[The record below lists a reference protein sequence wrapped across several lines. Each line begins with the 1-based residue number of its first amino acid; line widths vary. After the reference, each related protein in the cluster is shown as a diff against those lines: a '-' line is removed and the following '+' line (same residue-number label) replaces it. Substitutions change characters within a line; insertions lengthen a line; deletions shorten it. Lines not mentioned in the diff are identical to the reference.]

1 MKKIIK
7 TILKVSS
14 LLIFPILFWQIQICS
29 AVEPLSGKAYQL
41 ADQAYKA
48 LNDGDLDIADK
59 ATNEALSIS
68 PDHPQ
73 LLGIKKQILSLRQN
87 LAYKLADEGYKAV
100 EAGDLEKADMAA
112 RKALAIK
119 PDHPEIK
126 KLYAYVQKLFEQR
139 ALRIADK
146 AYKEVADGNL
156 DKANELTQE
165 ALKLQPENPQILALL
180 AQVQIMQNE
189 DEAAART
196 LDKALAIRPGYAR
209 VLGMRGFLL
218 ISQGNNAGAKADFID
233 ALKSGELTQEEGG
246 NVAMGL
252 ADLYGKEGKYQEAI
266 NILQPFVEGGNDRI
280 ISKWQANLIHLG
292 TLPDTKTLIHSPEVK
307 YALTTRAYKEL
318 RVEQY
323 GNTLELFLAAENM
336 GGLTALQYGDAGYAA
351 RRSIENEHAVRLFMK
366 AIDRALSDPAEIN
379 SLSPRE
385 IFGLRR
391 AIDDLKRDWGF
402 IGSTV
407 LAHGGGT
414 TTGGSGASGP
424 NQGTFLP
431 TVSGPDAFVQMSGQ
445 VYYQPPV
452 IGYRDGRQFQLILSS
467 FMNLNDGNGGPIGGK
482 TGQGAVGARWKPLRN
497 HNLILTAERL
507 FAMGHLALN
516 DWLLRI
522 GYSYDHGV
530 DIKPYL
536 KDWSYR
542 RLFAETAFLTDAD
555 RSISNIEARWGHVFR
570 FSNPKYLTF
579 IPHILFSADYD
590 TDSLQRLNAG
600 LGFGASLRLWFRETI
615 YRAPASFLDLTVQYK
630 FGLVEDATRQDGVFG
645 RLTLWY

>member
-1 MKKIIK
+1 MKKFIK
-7 TILKVSS
+7 TILIVPS
-14 LLIFPILFWQIQICS
+14 LLVFAILFWQIQICIS
-29 AVEPLSGKAYQL
+29 VEPLSGRAYQL

-48 LNDGDLDIADK
+48 LNVGDFDIAEK
-59 ATNEALSIS
+59 ATNEALRIS

-87 LAYKLADEGYKAV
+87 LAFKFADEGYKAV
-100 EAGDLEKADMAA
+100 ESGNLEKADRAA

-126 KLYAYVQKLFEQR
+126 KLYAYVQKLYEQR

-146 AYKEVADGNL
+146 AYKEVANGNL
-156 DKANELTQE
+156 DKANDLTRE
-165 ALKLQPENPQILALL
+165 ALKLQPENPQILALQ
-180 AQVQIMQNE
+180 AQVQIMRNE
-189 DEAAART
+189 DDAAAKT

-218 ISQGNNAGAKADFID
+218 ISQSNDAGAKADFIQ
-233 ALKSGELTQEEGG
+233 ALQSGELTKDEGE

-252 ADLYGKEGKYQEAI
+252 ADLFSKEKKYHEAI
-266 NILQPFVEGGNDRI
+266 KLLKPFVDGGSEKI
-280 ISKWQANLIHLG
+280 LSKWQANSIHSG
-292 TLPDTKTLIHSPEVK
+292 TLLDLNNLVHSTEVK

-318 RVEQY
+318 RGENF
-323 GNTLELFLAAENM
+323 GDTLKLFLAAEKL
-336 GGLTALQYGDAGYAA
+336 GGLTAIQYGDAGYAA
-351 RRSIENEHAVRLFMK
+351 RRSIENEHAVRLFMR
-366 AIDRALSDPAEIN
+366 AIDKALSDPSEIN

-402 IGSTV
+402 IGSTS
-407 LAHGGGT
+407 LSHGGGT
-414 TTGGSGASGP
+414 TASAGSAGNIGGTANP
-424 NQGTFLP
+424 II
-431 TVSGPDAFVQMSGQ
+431 SGPDSFVQMSGQ

-452 IGYRDGRQFQLILSS
+452 IGYRDGRQFQVFLGS
-467 FMNLNDGNGGPIGGK
+467 FMTLHDGNDGPIGGK
-482 TGQGAVGARWKPLRN
+482 TGQGTVGVRWKPLRN

-536 KDWSYR
+536 KNWTYR
-542 RLFAETAFLTDAD
+542 RLFVETAYLTDAE
-555 RSISNIEARWGHVFR
+555 RSINNLEARWGHVFR

-579 IPHILFSADYD
+579 IPHLLFSADFD
-590 TDSLQRLNAG
+590 SASLQRFNAG
-600 LGFGASLRLWFRETI
+600 LGFGASLRLWFRDSI

>member
-14 LLIFPILFWQIQICS
+14 LLIFAILFWQIQICV

-48 LNDGDLDIADK
+48 LNIGDLDLADK
-59 ATNEALSIS
+59 ATNDALSLS

-87 LAYKLADEGYKAV
+87 LAFKLADEGYKAV
-100 EAGDLEKADMAA
+100 EVGDLEKADIAA

-126 KLYAYVQKLFEQR
+126 KLYAYVQKLYEQR

-146 AYKEVADGNL
+146 AYKEVANGNL

-180 AQVQIMQNE
+180 AQIQIMRNE
-189 DEAAART
+189 DEAAAKT
-196 LDKALAIRPGYAR
+196 LDKALAVRPGYAR

-218 ISQGNNAGAKADFID
+218 ISQGNDAGAKADFKE
-233 ALKSGELTQEEGG
+233 ALNSGELTQEEGG

-252 ADLYGKEGKYQEAI
+252 ADLYGKEKKYQEAI
-266 NILQPFVEGGNDRI
+266 NVLHPYVEGGSDRI
-280 ISKWQANLIHLG
+280 ISKWQANQIHTG
-292 TLPDTKTLIHSPEVK
+292 TLPETKTLIHSPEVK

-318 RVEQY
+318 GGE
-323 GNTLELFLAAENM
+323 NFKNSLELFLAAEKM
-336 GGLTALQYGDAGYAA
+336 GGLTAVQYGDAGYAA

-366 AIDRALSDPAEIN
+366 AIDAALSDPAEIN

-402 IGSTV
+402 IGSTI

-414 TTGGSGASGP
+414 TTSGSGST
-424 NQGTFLP
+424 GTIAGNANP
-431 TVSGPDAFVQMSGQ
+431 IVSGPDAFVQMSGQ

-452 IGYRDGRQFQLILSS
+452 IGYRDGRQFQVFMGS
-467 FMNLNDGNGGPIGGK
+467 FMNLNDGNGGPIGGQ
-482 TGQGAVGARWKPLRN
+482 TGQGSVGVRWKPIRDK
-497 HNLILTAERL
+497 NLIFTAERL

-536 KDWSYR
+536 KNWSYR
-542 RLFAETAFLTDAD
+542 RLFVETAYLTDSE
-555 RSISNIEARWGHVFR
+555 RSINNLEARWGHVFR
-570 FSNPKYLTF
+570 FSNPRYLTF
-579 IPHILFSADYD
+579 IPHILFSADFD
-590 TDSLQRLNAG
+590 SASLQRFNAG
-600 LGFGASLRLWFRETI
+600 LGIGTSFRLWFRETT
-615 YRAPASFLDLTVQYK
+615 YRAPASFLDLTMQYK
-630 FGLVEDATRQDGVFG
+630 FGLVEDATRQDGVFA